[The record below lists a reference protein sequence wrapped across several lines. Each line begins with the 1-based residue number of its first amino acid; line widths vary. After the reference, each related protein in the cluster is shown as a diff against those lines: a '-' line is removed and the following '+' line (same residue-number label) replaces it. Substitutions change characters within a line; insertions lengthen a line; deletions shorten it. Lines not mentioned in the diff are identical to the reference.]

1 MARLRHKDEW
11 FIEIDP
17 QAFFETEFEAVIMQN
32 VDLLCADA
40 TLVQFK
46 QTVFSSEFE
55 SKRPDLALID
65 NQYRF
70 WWVIEVELAHHSLGS
85 HVIPQTR
92 VLVDGRYGDDHVEAL
107 LRAEG
112 GFDRLRLEAMMRG
125 EPPRVVV
132 ISNRFDIRWER
143 ELKTIGVSYTV
154 FNLFRSTLNNEI
166 FLFDGRLPEQIGH
179 QLTILTPAKGIPRF
193 FRVHSPGALPV
204 SEGESIELLVNER
217 QTSWRRIDIKDQCYL
232 AAEGRIT
239 ISADC
244 TYVVE
249 RRDDGHLAIRK
260 ESYQ

>member
-17 QAFFETEFEAVIMQN
+17 QAFFETEFEAVILQN
-32 VDLLCADA
+32 VHLLCADA
-40 TLVQFK
+40 TLVPFK

-55 SKRPDLALID
+55 SKKPDLALID

-70 WWVIEVELAHHSLGS
+70 WWVIEVELAHHSLIS

-92 VLVDGRYGDDHVEAL
+92 VLVDGRYGDDHVNAL
-107 LRAEG
+107 LQAEKNLDRA
-112 GFDRLRLEAMMRG
+112 RLEAMMRG

-132 ISNRFDIRWER
+132 ISNRFDVRWER
-143 ELKTIGVSYTV
+143 ELNTIGVSYTV

-166 FLFDGRLPEQIGH
+166 FLFDGRLPEQVGH
-179 QLTILTPAKGIPRF
+179 QLTILTPAKGLPRF

-204 SEGESIELLVNER
+204 AAGNSLDLLVDGR
-217 QTSWRRIDIKDQCYL
+217 QTTWRRIDIRDQCYL

-239 ISADC
+239 ISADSP
-244 TYVVE
+244 YVIE
-249 RRDDGHLAIRK
+249 RRDDGLLAVRK
-260 ESYQ
+260 GSK